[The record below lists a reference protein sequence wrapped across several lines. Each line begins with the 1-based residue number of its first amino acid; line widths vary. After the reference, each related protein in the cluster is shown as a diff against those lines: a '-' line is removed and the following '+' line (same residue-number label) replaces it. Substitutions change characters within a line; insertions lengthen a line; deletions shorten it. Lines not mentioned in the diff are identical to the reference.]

1 MIGGP
6 VWPEWLV
13 IFMAGVAIASYSI
26 EKVLTLAVKVW
37 ERKVAA
43 EYDVA
48 DRRLALDREIFERV
62 HPAKV
67 AEQQQK
73 RQVVVPPDIEA
84 QLADAPEWEREDT
97 RARAIELYEVMERVR
112 PDDKPQD
119 RWGRVHKLLELETEA
134 VQASV

>member
-6 VWPEWLV
+6 MWPEWLV
-13 IFMAGVAIASYSI
+13 IFMAGAAIASYSI

-62 HPAKV
+62 HPPKV

-73 RQVVVPPDIEA
+73 RQPSSRPTSRRSSRTR
-84 QLADAPEWEREDT
+84 PSGSERT
-97 RARAIELYEVMERVR
+97 RARERSSST
-112 PDDKPQD
+112 K
-119 RWGRVHKLLELETEA
+119 
-134 VQASV
+134 